1 MSFTTLFMAVVALS
15 LVVPVILG
23 ITTRRAIKRTRI
35 ASTTYHI
42 SAGVRPNGAVSQL
55 MERSRVTLA
64 TPGSGTTRSHS
75 GVGHVTRACSPV
87 PDARPPAQVEGGP
100 GTVARAIQ
108 TGKLLPFDRPAQRRP

>member
-15 LVVPVILG
+15 VVVPVILG
-23 ITTRRAIKRTRI
+23 ITTRRAIRRTHI
-35 ASTTYHI
+35 ASTTYLI
-42 SAGVRPNGAVSQL
+42 AGVRPNGAVSQL

-108 TGKLLPFDRPAQRRP
+108 TGKLLPFDRPAQRRA